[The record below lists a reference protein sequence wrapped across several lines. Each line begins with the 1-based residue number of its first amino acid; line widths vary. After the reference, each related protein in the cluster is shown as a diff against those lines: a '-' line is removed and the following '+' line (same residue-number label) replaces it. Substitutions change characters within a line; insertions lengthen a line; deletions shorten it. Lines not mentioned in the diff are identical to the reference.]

1 MKKEILSKG
10 FLLSVAEMGIVID
23 KWEEDEN
30 GIPTVV
36 YISVPEH
43 SEEKFQDKKGAKLSG
58 QELAGETL
66 AQQFKAILQL
76 LSRTRNPIKVM
87 SKTRVGEYWTK
98 EKAQKA
104 IQKMAK
110 QINVDPNIL

>member
-10 FLLSVAEMGIVID
+10 FLLSVTEMGITID

-43 SEEKFQDKKGAKLSG
+43 SEERLFEQEGKEANGP
-58 QELAGETL
+58 ELAGTVL
-66 AQQFKAILQL
+66 AKQFRAIIKL
-76 LSRTRNPIKVM
+76 LTKDCSSIKIM
-87 SKTRVGEYWTK
+87 SKTRMGEYWTK
-98 EKAQKA
+98 AKAKKA
-104 IQKMAK
+104 IKKMAE
-110 QINVDPNIL
+110 QINVNPNIL

>member
-1 MKKEILSKG
+1 MEKEILSKG

-43 SEEKFQDKKGAKLSG
+43 SEERLFEQEDKEVTGP
-58 QELAGETL
+58 ELAGTVL
-66 AQQFKAILQL
+66 AKQFRAI
-76 LSRTRNPIKVM
+76 IKLFTKDCSSIKIM
-87 SKTRVGEYWTK
+87 SKTRIGEYWTK
-98 EKAQKA
+98 AKAKKA
-104 IQKMAK
+104 IKEMAE
-110 QINVDPNIL
+110 QINVNPDIL